1 MPEKP
6 DRKTEGHRIHVF
18 INLMKGCGCAFDSGE
33 IPTFLKRGP
42 LEFWEGTFQYAPGGV
57 AIKGK
62 VTLDHDFITL
72 RTEAPMPREEVRRHR
87 EAIHLLLTDN
97 GVHYT
102 LEPDPRERQLWL
114 VEAARIH
121 YGSCDRCGRYRSDDD
136 RPLLIARRERAR
148 HFLCFAC
155 WLETRGRRRR

>member
-72 RTEAPMPREEVRRHR
+72 RSEAPMPREEVRRHR

-97 GVHYT
+97 GVHYS
-102 LEPDPRERQLWL
+102 LEPDPRDAQSVVL
-114 VEAARIH
+114 VLGCHLYDYRPKLEMVRILLDNLSHAARELSH
-121 YGSCDRCGRYRSDDD
+121 
-136 RPLLIARRERAR
+136 ARATQFRNYKPQMP
-148 HFLCFAC
+148 
-155 WLETRGRRRR
+155 